1 MADNANDRK
10 RLEELAAIVSGV
22 MVGAAGY
29 RSGRLIDPKETVEDA
44 LTTPD
49 LIAKLSRQIC
59 VDEQR

>member
-1 MADNANDRK
+1 MAQTPNDRK

-44 LTTPD
+44 LE
-49 LIAKLSRQIC
+49 IAREIIMQIRSS
-59 VDEQR
+59 DGRAY